1 MTKYRVRNDD
11 EKGEFEIHEVRL
23 LEAKNRGFIVKAVV
37 IGGLALLAV
46 WAIYAAITGK
56 DAELRAAATTGS
68 NLICLALGYYLK
80 KPDG

>member
-11 EKGEFEIHEVRL
+11 EKGEFEIKEVRL
-23 LEAKNRGFIVKAVV
+23 LEARNRGFIVKAVV
-37 IGGLALLAV
+37 IGGLALLAI

-56 DAELRAAATTGS
+56 DAELRAAAITGS
-68 NLICLALGYYLK
+68 HLICVVLGTYIK